1 MIGPAL
7 LLILD
12 GWGIAS
18 PGPGNVLSLVDL
30 PAMKR
35 FRKDDFFTKLDAAG
49 EGVGLPA
56 GHQGSSEMGHLMIGA
71 GQPVVFPQ
79 NQIKDALANQAV
91 LKNPA
96 YNVVMDYCYQNN
108 KTLHLIG
115 LLSDRGVHAYA
126 ELAYQLVAM
135 AKTKKI
141 QQVMIHIIADGRDTL
156 PTELPKFV
164 SQLQK
169 CIQTQGVGTI
179 ATLVGRY
186 YAMDRD
192 QRWDR
197 IERAYRM
204 YTEGIADSATDI
216 DQFLKQYYAG
226 SNGDLSSTD
235 EFIPPTRFVANAQM
249 QSGDGV
255 IFWNFRVDRAVEL
268 TQALTEPVFTYFH
281 RTLPTLNFVATT
293 AYYDEIKTPVAFGQ
307 EHISNPLGKVLADA
321 GAKQLRVAETEK
333 WAYITKI
340 LDGYQEVEYP
350 GETKKLL
357 PSDKVAT
364 YDLAPQMQAAK
375 IADTIIEALAGE
387 QYDVIIANFANAD
400 MVAHTANLEAT
411 KLAVQA
417 VDEALSRID
426 KVLQEKQGFMCI
438 TADHGNCEQML
449 TDSGGKHGSH
459 TANQVPFYL
468 VNYNPILVDKLH
480 GKNLQSGSLI
490 NVAPTLLDLMGI
502 VIPSH
507 MTYSL
512 VL

>member
-1 MIGPAL
+1 MIHPAL

-18 PGPGNVLSLVDL
+18 PGPGNVLSVVDL

-91 LKNPA
+91 LTNPA
-96 YNVVMDYCYQNN
+96 YNDVMDYCHQNN
-108 KTLHLIG
+108 KTLHLVG

-126 ELAYQLVAM
+126 ELAYQLLAL
-135 AKTKKI
+135 AKIKQL

-164 SQLQK
+164 SQLEE
-169 CIQTQGVGTI
+169 CIKQQGVGTI

-192 QRWDR
+192 QRWER
-197 IERAYRM
+197 VERAYRM
-204 YTEGIADSATDI
+204 YREGQADQATGI
-216 DQFLKQYYAG
+216 HQFLDHYYAG
-226 SNGDLSSTD
+226 TNGDLPATD
-235 EFIPPTRFVANAQM
+235 EFIPPTIFVSEAKM
-249 QSGDGV
+249 QAGDGV

-268 TQALTEPVFTYFH
+268 TQALTEPVFTHFE
-281 RTLPTLNFVATT
+281 RVFTNLNFVATT

-307 EHISNPLGKVLADA
+307 EHISEPLGKVLADA
-321 GAKQLRVAETEK
+321 GARQLRVAETEK

-350 GETKKLL
+350 GETKKLI

-375 IADTIIEALAGE
+375 IADTIIEALESE

-400 MVAHTANLEAT
+400 MVGHTANLEAT
-411 KLAVQA
+411 KIAVQA
-417 VDEALSRID
+417 VDEALNRID
-426 KVLQEKQGFMCI
+426 QTLQKKQGFMCI

-449 TDSGGKHGSH
+449 TESGGKHGSH
-459 TANQVPFYL
+459 TANQVPFYV
-468 VNYNPILVDKLH
+468 VNYNPMLVDKLN
-480 GKNLQSGSLI
+480 GKSFQSGSLI